1 MFTGIVQAQGIVS
14 IIEKLADNSIII
26 QIDCD
31 DFAKGIEIGE
41 SINVDGVC
49 LTVEKNINNHLT
61 FTAISETINKTNFS
75 RLIPKTT
82 VNLERAATL
91 STFLGGHLVTGHVD
105 KSSEILDK
113 TVSNSWTILEV
124 ELKKDDRKFIID
136 KGSVT
141 LNGVS
146 LTISKINEISFEV
159 SLIPQTISH
168 TNLKDFEK
176 GNKLNVEFDL
186 IGKYVLNKSSGVN

>member
-91 STFLGGHLVTGHVD
+91 STFLGGNLVTGHVD

-113 TVSNSWTILEV
+113 TVSNSWTILKV

>member
-1 MFTGIVQAQGIVS
+1 MFTGIVQAQGVVS
-14 IIEKLADNSIII
+14 SIEKLNDNSINI
-26 QIDCD
+26 QIDCG
-31 DFAKGIEIGE
+31 DFSNGIELGE

-49 LTVEKNINNHLT
+49 LTVEKVLNNDLS
-61 FTAISETINKTNFS
+61 FTAISETIDKTNFS
-75 RLIPKTT
+75 RLKPKTV

-91 STFLGGHLVTGHVD
+91 SSLLGGHLVTGHVD
-105 KSSEILDK
+105 NCSEVLNK
-113 TVSNSWTILEV
+113 TVSDNWTTLEIK
-124 ELKKDDRKFIID
+124 LNTYDRKFIVD

-146 LTISKINEISFEV
+146 LTVSKVNPNSFEV
-159 SLIPQTISH
+159 SLIPQTLSH

-186 IGKYVLNKSSGVN
+186 IGKYILNKSSGAN